1 MGPYI
6 IEVLAYLG
14 LGHGGD
20 GSRRPARPNLF
31 TLSGLL
37 LIGVFF
43 LLGQTQALAI
53 PEAATG
59 VAPLPPTQ
67 PSSRSYPLVYCFHGK
82 VLNPRLVVVDKS
94 RQRVMVFRY
103 LGKMIL
109 EYEFPAAS
117 GEQKGKKNISKD
129 ERTPEGVYFITH
141 RYKDSKITIFG
152 DRAMHLNYPNP
163 SDILAGRKGD
173 GIYIHGSN
181 RGYKP
186 RSTNGC
192 LVMDN
197 QDIARVEPLL
207 KEQLT
212 PVIVVDRL
220 ELPVLAEREKACE
233 FLRTLDLKKL
243 SKIKPELPQHLSLVK
258 NQVKRVDSAALAEKL
273 GRLGPKV
280 KIKTH
285 GLALWGV
292 GKQWVLVAHQ
302 SIRGPR
308 KKILRISRR
317 FYLQGPD
324 YAKLKVVQSQWVL
337 PDIKQAKL
345 LASWA
350 PPKPVV
356 VAAMPA
362 PKVKSTSQGQIKLM
376 VDQWLAAWQAKQL
389 NQYMSFYSRDF
400 RSSGKS
406 KRRWRRYKAH
416 LNKAY
421 KTIEV
426 KATDLKIK
434 VKGNWATVRFV
445 QHYRSDWHRDLGV
458 KTLQLVKRKG
468 RWQIRRENWRA
479 IKTTPKKRANPRRS

>member
-1 MGPYI
+1 VGSYI
-6 IEVLAYLG
+6 VEVLAYLG
-14 LGHGGD
+14 FGHGGA
-20 GSRRPARPNLF
+20 GSRRSARPNLF
-31 TLSGLL
+31 ALSSMLLFGL
-37 LIGVFF
+37 FCM
-43 LLGQTQALAI
+43 LGQTQALAI
-53 PEAATG
+53 PKAATR
-59 VAPLPPTQ
+59 VKPLPPQ
-67 PSSRSYPLVYCFHGK
+67 KLSHPSYPLVYCFHGK

-103 LGKMIL
+103 LGKMAL
-109 EYEFPAAS
+109 EYEFPTAS
-117 GEQKGKKNISKD
+117 GEQKGKKTVSKD

-181 RGYKP
+181 RRYKP

-207 KEQLT
+207 KEQST

-258 NQVKRVDSAALAEKL
+258 NQVKGVDSAALAEKL

-280 KIKTH
+280 RIKTH

-292 GKQWVLVAHQ
+292 GEQWVLVAHQ
-302 SIRGPR
+302 SIKGPR
-308 KKILRISRR
+308 KKTLQVSRR

-356 VAAMPA
+356 VAAKPA
-362 PKVKSTSQGQIKLM
+362 SKAKSSSKGQIKLM
-376 VDQWLAAWQAKQL
+376 VDQWLAAWQAKRL
-389 NQYMSFYSRDF
+389 KEYMSFYARDF
-400 RSSGKS
+400 RGSGKN

-426 KATDLKIK
+426 KATGLKIK

-445 QHYRSDWHRDLGV
+445 QHYRSDWHKDLGV

-479 IKTTPKKRANPRRS
+479 IKTAPKKRTKSRRS